1 MEQEIIMATHG
12 RRYAADGEIGMCIDP
27 SRPWLPGNA
36 SNFSELNKG
45 LTRVHSRSQDILGLA
60 GNLRVTNNARI
71 APATLNFD
79 LLKAKQRT
87 LRENFPDPLALR
99 VHRAISWLG
108 RSEAE
113 PDDADVRFIL
123 LWISFNS
130 AYTAHIE
137 TEGGSERGRFKAY
150 FDTLVTLD
158 GGHRIYNAVWDRFS
172 QEIRLL
178 LDNRYVFAPFWSHL
192 NGEEGNS
199 DWEERLA
206 KSKRSI
212 AAALSDRDTPRIL
225 ATVFDR
231 LYVLRNQMVHG
242 GATWNS
248 TVNRN
253 QVRDGAA
260 VLGCLLPVFIDIMMD
275 HPTRDWGQP
284 YYPVVE

>member
-1 MEQEIIMATHG
+1 MLVSKSMA
-12 RRYAADGEIGMCIDP
+12 AA
-27 SRPWLPGNA
+27 
-36 SNFSELNKG
+36 
-45 LTRVHSRSQDILGLA
+45 Q
-60 GNLRVTNNARI
+60 
-71 APATLNFD
+71 APLNFD
-79 LLKAKQRT
+79 ILKAKQRAF
-87 LRENFPDPLALR
+87 RENFPDAMALR

-113 PDDADVRFIL
+113 TNDVDVRFIL

-137 TEGGSERGRFKAY
+137 TDGVSERGAFKAY
-150 FDTLVTLD
+150 FETLVELD
-158 GGHRIYNAVWDRFS
+158 KGHRIYNAVWTRFS
-172 QEIRLL
+172 QEIRLVF
-178 LDNRYVFAPFWSHL
+178 DNRYVFSPFWSHF
-192 NGEEGNS
+192 NGEEGFS

-212 AAALSDRDTPRIL
+212 ATALSDRDTARIL
-225 ATVFDR
+225 ATLFDR

-248 TVNRN
+248 SVNRN
-253 QVRDGAA
+253 QIRDGAA
-260 VLGCLLPVFIDIMMD
+260 VLGCLLPIFIDIMMD

>member
-1 MEQEIIMATHG
+1 
-12 RRYAADGEIGMCIDP
+12 
-27 SRPWLPGNA
+27 
-36 SNFSELNKG
+36 
-45 LTRVHSRSQDILGLA
+45 LTGCGDIL
-60 GNLRVTNNARI
+60 VTKNTTAVLM
-71 APATLNFD
+71 PLNFD
-79 LLKAKQRT
+79 LFKAKQRA
-87 LRENFPDPLALR
+87 LRENFPDAMGLR

-113 PDDADVRFIL
+113 ADDVDVRFIL

-137 TEGGSERGRFKAY
+137 VDGGSERGAFKAY
-150 FDTLVTLD
+150 FDTLVELD
-158 GGHRIYNAVWDRFS
+158 QGHRIYNAVWTRFS

-178 LDNRYVFAPFWSHL
+178 LDNRYVFAPFWSHF
-192 NGEEGNS
+192 NGEEGYA

-206 KSKRSI
+206 KSKRAI
-212 AAALSDRDTPRIL
+212 ASARSNWDTSRIL

-248 TVNRN
+248 AVNRN
-253 QVRDGAA
+253 QIRDGAA

-275 HPTRDWGQP
+275 HPGRDWGQP